1 LQNIKG
7 PRYLIVLNMTG
18 MIVANEVIYSNDEK
32 FILEDTAIG
41 FSTHRL
47 VNAIKFT
54 IDGGNG
60 PVKLLEEKSLIKKV
74 DCHGR

>member
-1 LQNIKG
+1 
-7 PRYLIVLNMTG
+7 MTG

-60 PVKLLEEKSLIKKV
+60 PLEEKSLIKKV